1 MEVILTLG
9 VVGLIFLFFKKL
21 LSFIASAILIFVI
34 GSLVALFTEATL
46 ITSILVVCSIV
57 ILSKLTYKSFFK
69 FFRKMLRRSRRY
81 KEGLLEKMVDILFS
95 LNIMLMSI
103 MIIVGIIYISV
114 IHNFDSYY
122 LLETIIYGAVI
133 IKIVSVF
140 EKKVVGK

>member
-57 ILSKLTYKSFFK
+57 ILSKFTYKSFFK